1 MQSPFELPEDLVRR
15 LEIAAR
21 REGATPAA
29 LIERLIEAHLGDPPA
44 SGRGDVRFPLI
55 PAGETGPIH
64 PVTGADLDALF
75 GREDFAA

>member
-1 MQSPFELPEDLVRR
+1 MQSPLELPDDLVRQ
-15 LEIAAR
+15 LEVVAR
-21 REGATPAA
+21 REGATPAE
-29 LIERLIEAHLGDPPA
+29 LIERLIEAHLGHPLA
-44 SGRGDVRFPLI
+44 SGHGDVRFPLI